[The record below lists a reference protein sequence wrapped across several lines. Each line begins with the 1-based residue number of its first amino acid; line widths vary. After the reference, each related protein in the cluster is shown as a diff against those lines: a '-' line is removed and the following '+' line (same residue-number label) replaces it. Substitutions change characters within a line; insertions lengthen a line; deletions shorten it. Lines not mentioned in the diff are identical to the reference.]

1 MKDTLEQQKIYLE
14 LLEQKK
20 EDVENNSF
28 DKIHKTY
35 KRFYSSYNSLFKL
48 LCDEGIIKEDPYKE
62 DYSLHSLKLPDESH
76 ISHNEEEYQLAIR
89 LSHYQALLEY
99 IKEKIDFSFEELTPK
114 SVDLIM
120 KLVQFI
126 DWYRLFDHQPQ
137 GENTVALNKILFLY
151 QKDIGHTFV
160 VSTLKSTTGNIDRY
174 SKILIDELEEVKLVI
189 DEEYKILIRENIFST
204 IKLPPQLNG
213 ENIPKA
219 HNLVIKKIKESKLPL
234 HKTLIED
241 ILLEDYSPEG
251 DILKKDILDR
261 LTITPKETENNEVT
275 EKKIDP
281 KEFLERAILELY
293 KISSQVFPIL
303 TKTQENS
310 ITYREETY
318 SLLEK
323 LIDYI
328 KHSIF
333 LNKRETFYTLK
344 VIGKSESDSELKEIN
359 LEKFLTSFNSL
370 HTKLDN
376 YKNRDLPLFKALLE
390 RPENEIEAFTHQL
403 LSKCRYSY
411 KIAYALDTFFKR
423 ALEDTKGIQ
432 VELQAILSILNKAQ
446 ALYQE
451 YTNLKEESQNKL
463 VERRVQT

>member
-1 MKDTLEQQKIYLE
+1 MKETLEQQKIYLG

-20 EDVENNSF
+20 NEVENNSLQ
-28 DKIHKTY
+28 KINKTY

-62 DYSLHSLKLPDESH
+62 DYSLTSLKLPDESH
-76 ISHNEEEYQLAIR
+76 IPHNEEEYQLAIR

-99 IKEKIDFSFEELTPK
+99 IKEELFFSFEELTPK
-114 SVDLIM
+114 SVDLIL
-120 KLVQFI
+120 KLIQFI

-174 SKILIDELEEVKLVI
+174 SKMLIEELEDVKLIV
-189 DEEYKILIRENIFST
+189 DEEYKILLREQIFST
-204 IKLPPQLNG
+204 IKLPPQLSG

-219 HNLVIKKIKESKLPL
+219 HALVIKKVKESKLPL
-234 HKTLIED
+234 YTTLIED

-261 LTITPKETENNEVT
+261 LAVTPTETENKEIV
-275 EKKIDP
+275 EKKVDP
-281 KEFLERAILELY
+281 KEFLEKTILELY
-293 KISSQVFPIL
+293 KISSQIFPIL

-310 ITYREETY
+310 ISYREETY
-318 SLLEK
+318 SILEK
-323 LIDYI
+323 IIDYI

-333 LNKRETFYTLK
+333 LNKRETYYTLK
-344 VIGKSESDSELKEIN
+344 VIGRSESDSELKEVN

-376 YKNRDLPLFKALLE
+376 YKNKDLPLFKALSD

-403 LSKCRYSY
+403 LSKCRYCY
-411 KIAYALDTFFKR
+411 KITYALDSFFKK
-423 ALEDTKGIQ
+423 ALEDTKGVQ

-451 YTNLKEESQNKL
+451 YINLKEESQSNL
-463 VERRVQT
+463 VKRRVQT